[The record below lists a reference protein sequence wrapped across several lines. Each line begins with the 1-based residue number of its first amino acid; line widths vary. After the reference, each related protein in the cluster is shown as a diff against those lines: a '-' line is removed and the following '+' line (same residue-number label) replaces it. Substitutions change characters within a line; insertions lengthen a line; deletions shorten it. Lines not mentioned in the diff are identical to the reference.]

1 MNKNKKTKTK
11 NLSSKRESKKSISV
25 YLIGGIVIIVIA
37 VAIYMMS
44 GNDNSASSQ
53 TDYRRSNQESDLYKF
68 KKEGELSFNST
79 EGEFLA
85 SIDIEVAETM
95 QERALGLMNRDKMEE
110 NQGMFFIFPFEEEQ
124 SFWMRNTLIS
134 LDMIFVNSNN
144 TIVKIHKNT
153 QTQSDQSYPSNAPA
167 IYVVEVIAGFT
178 DKYKIKEGDK
188 IVWRRF

>member
-1 MNKNKKTKTK
+1 MSKNKKSKTK
-11 NLSSKRESKKSISV
+11 NLKSEKESKKSISV
-25 YLIGGIVIIVIA
+25 YLIGGIVIVILAA
-37 VAIYMMS
+37 VFFMMS
-44 GNDNSASSQ
+44 GNDNSSSPQ

-68 KKEGELSFNST
+68 KKEGELSFNSSD
-79 EGEFLA
+79 GEFLT
-85 SIDIEVAETM
+85 SIDIEIAETL
-95 QERALGLMNRDKMEE
+95 QERALGLMNRDKMDEK
-110 NQGMFFIFPFEEEQ
+110 QGMFFIFPFEEEQ

-153 QTQSDQSYPSNAPA
+153 KTQSDQSYPSNAPA

-178 DKYKIKEGDK
+178 DKYNIKEGDK